1 MKEFDFDELDRAVTN
16 LMGSVPGDGS
26 QNDNAAA
33 TPATPSTTPSVDTSS
48 TDNKDG
54 STSAETTSVDTSKDG
69 ASEVAEP
76 VSDSGDVTESDK
88 KPAAS
93 VAPRRSGRFMDVMH
107 PSADMKT
114 SDNKTSV
121 PSREGKTLAPIGRS
135 EDPEVSKPV
144 EPVADETAT
153 PAQPANDDSK
163 KDWPDP
169 IDQADK
175 PETAAPADKK
185 PLVDL
190 ASELSSSDADKK
202 PADETVSQTSPFLA
216 DAKAKVEKRP
226 LGGMTDEMNEPS
238 VPVPGESQTDKDTS
252 VSTEPVAPELDNKL
266 MAIESG
272 SDSPDVN
279 ADVGQKLAV
288 AVSTEKTP
296 ASSPGT
302 TEPSQPTAPKGPV
315 AIQPQY
321 KEEPSTGDQKN
332 GAIFDTDTYHKPLE
346 HPAKKK
352 SGWLWVVL
360 IVGLIALGSGLGAAA
375 YFMGI
380 LSYL

>member
-16 LMGSVPGDGS
+16 LMGNVPGDDT
-26 QNDNAAA
+26 QNNNVA
-33 TPATPSTTPSVDTSS
+33 TTTSTPSTTSSVNTADVES
-48 TDNKDG
+48 KDD
-54 STSAETTSVDTSKDG
+54 SASAETHFIDTSKDNT
-69 ASEVAEP
+69 SELDKP
-76 VSDSGDVTESDK
+76 VSDSGDTAESDK
-88 KPAAS
+88 KPVAS
-93 VAPRRSGRFMDVMH
+93 VTPRRSGRFMDVMH

-114 SDNKTSV
+114 SDSKPTA
-121 PSREGKTLAPIGRS
+121 PSREGKTLTPVGKS
-135 EDPEVSKPV
+135 EVSEVSKPV
-144 EPVADETAT
+144 QPVVDETAT

-279 ADVGQKLAV
+279 ADVGQKPAV

-296 ASSPGT
+296 ASSPDT

-375 YFMGI
+375 YFMGV